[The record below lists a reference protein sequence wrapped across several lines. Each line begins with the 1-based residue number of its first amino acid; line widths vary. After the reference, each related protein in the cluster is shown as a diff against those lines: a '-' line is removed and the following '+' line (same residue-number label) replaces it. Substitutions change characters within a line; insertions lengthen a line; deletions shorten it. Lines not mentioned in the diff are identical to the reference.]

1 MPTITSATN
10 STQKTNVIDLYPSN
24 WLYNAGVVGFLISL
38 EMIEKNKNIQDFFE
52 FNKLKLDLSL
62 FGTLEIEKR
71 YFSENKISSIV
82 GNSNLYRNYL
92 QPNQKKFYLEFVKS
106 LSSLVDADCNLCNNG
121 KNLENNTVSDLNLKD
136 PGRSKFLERIKA
148 FNIIH
153 STELAPSFNEFPNA
167 SWACKNSIS
176 ICHLCSFIIIH
187 HHLALTRLSDGSEI
201 FINAPSFEA
210 MWHLN
215 KFAREILQ
223 SQSKEETRGKRE
235 ILAMTII
242 EYATKIQTTLGQWTS
257 MNIEIVSKKGSEIQ
271 FFSLPYQVVQII
283 SDRKIASLLSDIGEF
298 KVLNIV
304 LNQEYKKLLD
314 LGYKTMRWGLTK
326 NNDPGGK
333 SKVSEV
339 INKTYFLQKN
349 RDNPLLTAQKLL
361 ELYVHIE
368 QKLKNK

>member
-1 MPTITSATN
+1 MTTTTSATN

-24 WLYNAGVVGFLISL
+24 WLYNAGVVGLIRV
-38 EMIEKNKNIQDFFE
+38 I
-52 FNKLKLDLSL
+52 
-62 FGTLEIEKR
+62 
-71 YFSENKISSIV
+71 Y
-82 GNSNLYRNYL
+82 
-92 QPNQKKFYLEFVKS
+92 
-106 LSSLVDADCNLCNNG
+106 
-121 KNLENNTVSDLNLKD
+121 DLNLSINFGNGLLSINLNSVTVDQIFEKWNSLTPSSKNNKKIYYGYKD
-136 PGRSKFLERIKA
+136 AYYS
-148 FNIIH
+148 NQ
-153 STELAPSFNEFPNA
+153 TE
-167 SWACKNSIS
+167 NSIKNK
-176 ICHLCSFIIIH
+176 INHLIFSSTPTNSSPESRKKNLYSFKCSFCDNLITIKKGEATFLDQAFGNILLGSQKSFSNMYWNLNSTNYVCPKCEFILLC
-187 HHLALTRLSDGSEI
+187 HHLALTSLSDDSEI
-201 FINAPSFEA
+201 FINAPSFET
-210 MWHLN
+210 MWYLN

-326 NNDPGGK
+326 NNDLGGK
-333 SKVSEV
+333 SKASEV
-339 INKTYFLQKN
+339 IDKTYFLQKN

>member
-1 MPTITSATN
+1 MDTIVQN
-10 STQKTNVIDLYPSN
+10 HKIIELYPSN

-62 FGTLEIEKR
+62 FGTLEVKKR

-82 GNSNLYRNYL
+82 GKSKFYRNYL
-92 QPNQKKFYLEFVKS
+92 QSNQKDYYLEFVKH
-106 LSSLVDADCNLCNNG
+106 LSSLVDASCDLCKNG
-121 KNLENNTVSDLNLKD
+121 KNLDDNVVISLNSKD
-136 PGRSKFLERIKA
+136 PGESKFLDRIKA
-148 FNIIH
+148 FNVIH
-153 STELAPSFNEFPNA
+153 SSELAPSFNEFPNA

-187 HHLALTRLSDGSEI
+187 HHLALTPLSDGSEI

-223 SQSKEETRGKRE
+223 SQSKEETRNKRE

-257 MNIEIVSKKGSEIQ
+257 MNIEIVSKRGNEIH
-271 FFSLPYQVVQII
+271 FFSLPYQVVQIL

-304 LNQEYKKLLD
+304 LNQEYKKLLN
-314 LGYKTMRWGLTK
+314 LGYKTMRWGFTK
-326 NNDPGGK
+326 NNDPEGN
-333 SKVSEV
+333 SKVSKA
-339 INKTYFLQKN
+339 INETYFFQKN
-349 RDNPLLTAQKLL
+349 KDNLYQTAQKLF
-361 ELYVHIE
+361 ELYGLIE
-368 QKLKNK
+368 QKLKIK